1 MTPQD
6 SVLNQASSP
15 FSRSGEIGA
24 EAWRQHVKELGGPSF
39 LAQLCRKAAE
49 AIMAI
54 YTRGPATEIEKSNG
68 SPLTEADLAS
78 AAIIERELVKYSGLP
93 VVCEESTTG
102 EVPEGAMFWLV
113 DPLDGTKEFI
123 NRNGEFTIN
132 IALVA
137 HREPVV
143 GIIAAPA
150 TGDLFFAVKG
160 EGAHWV
166 RNDKQIQIRNART
179 TSELTAAI
187 SRSHAASSLLGYLN
201 ACGITETIERG
212 SALKFCELA
221 RGTCDT
227 YVRIGRTME
236 WDTAAGQC
244 LLEEAHCK
252 VLVAADGTRLAYG
265 KPNFANP
272 SFIASRSN
280 LDLPWNF
287 D

>member
-1 MTPQD
+1 MTPKD
-6 SVLNQASSP
+6 NVLNRASYPRDLSA
-15 FSRSGEIGA
+15 EIGS
-24 EAWRQHVKELGGPSF
+24 EVWRQHVKELGGASF
-39 LAQLCRKAAE
+39 LAQLCKKAEE

-78 AAIIERELVKYSGLP
+78 AAIIERELARYSGLP

-102 EVPEGAMFWLV
+102 EVPDGAMFWLV

-123 NRNGEFTIN
+123 NRNGEFTVN
-132 IALVA
+132 IALIA
-137 HREPVV
+137 HHEPVV
-143 GIIAAPA
+143 GIIGAPA
-150 TGDLFFAVKG
+150 SGDIFFAVKG
-160 EGAHWV
+160 EGAHWM
-166 RNDKQIQIRNART
+166 REGKQVQIRNHRT
-179 TSELTAAI
+179 TSQIIAAI

-201 ACGITETIERG
+201 ACGISDTIERG

-244 LLEEAHCK
+244 LLEESNCK
-252 VLVAADGTRLAYG
+252 VLVAADGTRLTYG

>member
-6 SVLNQASSP
+6 GVLSRALYPGDSS
-15 FSRSGEIGA
+15 SHVSG
-24 EAWRQHVKELGGPSF
+24 EAWRQHVKELGGASF
-39 LAQLCRKAAE
+39 LAQVCRQAADV
-49 AIMAI
+49 IMAI
-54 YTRGPATEIEKSNG
+54 YTRGPATEIEKPNG

-78 AAIIERELVKYSGLP
+78 AAIIERELAKYSGLP

-102 EVPEGAMFWLV
+102 EVPQGEMFWLV

-137 HREPVV
+137 HSEPVV
-143 GIIAAPA
+143 GIIGAPA
-150 TGDLFFAVKG
+150 TGDLFFAVRG
-160 EGAHWV
+160 EGAHWI
-166 RNDKQIQIRNART
+166 RGGKQIQIRNART
-179 TSELTAAI
+179 TSQLVAAV
-187 SRSHAASSLLGYLN
+187 SRSHAASSLIGYLN
-201 ACGITETIERG
+201 ACGIEDTIEKG

-221 RGTCDT
+221 RGMCDT

-244 LLEEAHCK
+244 LLEEANCK
-252 VLVAADGTRLAYG
+252 VLVAANGTRLTYG
-265 KPNFANP
+265 KPHFANP

-280 LDLPWNF
+280 IDLPWNF